1 MADIL
6 VPLTPGYTL
15 IMPDHPGILIAWVIG
30 LIALVIL
37 VVLLRERTFKLN
49 RANLSWFAGLSLL
62 ILILTPFMG
71 VFPRMSPIIAP
82 GEAPFQH
89 LMFFAAIP
97 WMVGAGVL
105 GLAPAAFLAGISGL
119 LLAYSDT
126 HNIFTPLVMMIAAI
140 VYSWCIRQ
148 RYRTNFY
155 TWLRHPIIAAIAS
168 MLASAPPVFLVLIL
182 CASGSTGAKIGMAI
196 TRFPVVMFTLGGML
210 LIGGATCMI
219 VQALA
224 EKYWAHKTPL
234 KLAPGEVHFR
244 YRLMGYATPI
254 FMIVLVGVLLT
265 TWSLGQSHARK
276 QILKQL
282 TGTTAIAAE
291 SLGVFLNTGDQIL
304 DTLAANPQMSSGS
317 DEQISAFLQEAQ
329 RSSNFFE
336 WLAAFDAEGHL
347 VAGNPP
353 GLSPDILLDDDL
365 FQSITVNN
373 ERRPAHFFVAGMGDE
388 NYGLMCFVTS
398 VERQP
403 EAQQQFLWGLTEID
417 ENRVAQPLLIA
428 KNALED
434 QGGAISIMDAGGR
447 VIYHWN
453 SEDRVEEIPTAN
465 LTTATFFQG
474 ASRDGRLTLNYY
486 QPAVGTDW
494 GLTANLPAQV
504 IQEMAWELTRTN
516 LLIAGGVMIF
526 IFIMAW
532 IGLTPIVNELETM
545 SLAINAV
552 LAGGYDSD
560 PLKKRAYPDRGYLK
574 TAFRNMIT
582 IQQKRMNQHE
592 KLLSASVKVA
602 ERQNLAETLHLIL
615 AAALLDGVCAARVVM
630 VNSDLTAESLHSEH
644 RVGIGSHS
652 NVLAAW
658 DQAVAGLVLKSGA
671 QTLNHDEILRQL
683 PLIENRPEIAS
694 VTMLPLKWEASHL
707 GVMWVAFTDN
717 DDPDEAIM
725 PYLKQ
730 LAHITS
736 LAIINA
742 RTYRDSQL
750 STALIM
756 TLFDL
761 LPDAVVITDQNNQV
775 LLHNKKARQLF
786 FDRDGRFEGELI
798 NDFLSQHDLSKPN
811 LNVDQMVKSKEVQLH
826 DGNLYDLI
834 YSPIQIEGNQ
844 HANAII
850 IKDLSSQ
857 READALKTEFVTM
870 VSHELR
876 SPLTLILGYAK
887 ILRLTGNLNE
897 QQDSYISNIING
909 VEGMKE
915 LVQKLLDIGRLESGD
930 PLEIH
935 PMTAEQIINRV
946 VESLK
951 AKAKQKQISLQI
963 DLPESPITI
972 VGDQMFLTQALRNL
986 VDNGIKFSKMG
997 GEVIVSVTE
1006 RDERVVFVVQ
1016 DKGIGIAPLDQRKLF
1031 KKFSRITTNAEAD
1044 DEGSGLGLAIVKNI
1058 AERHG
1063 GEVRMESQLGKGSTF
1078 YFEIPRKYSA

>member
-6 VPLTPGYTL
+6 APLTPGYTL
-15 IMPDHPGILIAWVIG
+15 IIPDHPGILIAWVIG

-49 RANLSWFAGLSLL
+49 RASLSWFAGLSLL

-82 GEAPFQH
+82 GEAPFRH

-105 GLAPAAFLAGISGL
+105 GLAPATFLAGISGL

-168 MLASAPPVFLVLIL
+168 MLASSPSVFLVLIL
-182 CASGSTGAKIGMAI
+182 CASGSTGARIGMAI

-224 EKYWAHKTPL
+224 AKYWAPKTPL
-234 KLAPGEVHFR
+234 KPAPGEVHFR
-244 YRLMGYATPI
+244 YRLLSYATPI
-254 FMIVLVGVLLT
+254 FLIVLVGVLLA
-265 TWSLGQSHARK
+265 TWSLGQNHARK

-291 SLGVFLNTGDQIL
+291 SLGVFLTTGDQIL
-304 DTLAANPQMSSGS
+304 DALAANPQMSVGS

-329 RSSNFFE
+329 SVSNFFE
-336 WLAAFDAEGHL
+336 WLAVLDAEGHL
-347 VAGNPP
+347 IAGYLPS
-353 GLSPDILLDDDL
+353 LSPDILRDDDL
-365 FQSITVNN
+365 FQPMTVNN
-373 ERRPAHFFVAGMGDE
+373 KPGPVHFFVTGLEDE
-388 NYGLMCFVTS
+388 NYGLMCFITG

-403 EAQQQFLWGLTEID
+403 DTQQRFLWGLTKID
-417 ENRVAQPLLIA
+417 ENRVAQPLVIA
-428 KNALED
+428 KNALKD
-434 QGGAISIMDAGGR
+434 QGGTISVIDAGGR
-447 VIYHWN
+447 VVFHWN
-453 SEDRVEEIPTAN
+453 SDDRVEEIPTAN
-465 LTTATFFQG
+465 LTTSAFFQG
-474 ASRDGRLTLNYY
+474 ASSDGRLMLNYY
-486 QPAVGTDW
+486 QPAAGTDW
-494 GLTANLPAQV
+494 GLTANLPALV

-526 IFIMAW
+526 IFVMAW
-532 IGLTPIVNELETM
+532 IGLTPIVNELESM

-552 LAGGYDSD
+552 LAGGYD
-560 PLKKRAYPDRGYLK
+560 PGQLKERAYPDRGYLK

-582 IQQKRMNQHE
+582 IQQKRMDQQK
-592 KLLSASVKVA
+592 KLSSASVKVA
-602 ERQNLAETLHLIL
+602 ERQNLAETLHMIL
-615 AAALLDGVCAARVVM
+615 AAALVDGVCAARVVL
-630 VNSDLTAESLHSEH
+630 VNSDSTTEALLSEH
-644 RVGIGSHS
+644 RFGIGSHA

-658 DQAVAGLVLKSGA
+658 DQAMAGLVLKSGA
-671 QTLNHDEILRQL
+671 QTLNHDEILKQL
-683 PLIENRPEIAS
+683 PPIENRPEIAS
-694 VTMLPLKWEASHL
+694 VNLLPLKWEASHL

-725 PYLKQ
+725 TFLKQ
-730 LAHITS
+730 LAHLAS
-736 LAIINA
+736 LAVINA

-756 TLFDL
+756 TAFDL
-761 LPDAVVITDQNNQV
+761 LTDAVLITDQNNQV

-786 FDRDGRFEGELI
+786 FDRDGRFEGEFL
-798 NDFLSQHDLSKPN
+798 NNLLSQHGLSKQN
-811 LNVDQMVKSKEVQLH
+811 LYLDQKVKSKEVQLH

-834 YSPIQIEGNQ
+834 YSPIQIDENQ

-850 IKDLSSQ
+850 IKDLASQ

-915 LVQKLLDIGRLESGD
+915 LVQKLLDMGRLEDGD

-935 PMTAEQIINRV
+935 PVTAEQIIARTM
-946 VESLK
+946 ESLK
-951 AKAKQKQISLQI
+951 AKAKQKQISLLV
-963 DLPESPITI
+963 DLPETPITI
-972 VGDQMFLTQALRNL
+972 YGDQVFLAQALRNL
-986 VDNGIKFSKMG
+986 IDNGIKSSKMG
-997 GEVIVSVTE
+997 GEVLVTVTE
-1006 RDERVVFVVQ
+1006 MDERVVFAVQ
-1016 DKGIGIAPLDQRKLF
+1016 DQGIGIAPLDQRKLF
-1031 KKFSRITTNAEAD
+1031 RKFSRITTDAEAD
-1044 DEGSGLGLAIVKNI
+1044 DEGSGLGLAIVKSI

-1063 GEVRMESQLGKGSTF
+1063 GEVRVESQLGKGSIF

>member
-6 VPLTPGYTL
+6 APLTPGYTL
-15 IMPDHPGILIAWVIG
+15 IIPDHPGILIAWVIG

-49 RANLSWFAGLSLL
+49 RASLSWFAGLSLL

-82 GEAPFQH
+82 GEAPFRH

-119 LLAYSDT
+119 FLAYSDT
-126 HNIFTPLVMMIAAI
+126 HNVFTPLVVMIAAI

-155 TWLRHPIIAAIAS
+155 TWLRHPIIAAITS
-168 MLASAPPVFLVLIL
+168 MLASAPSVFLVLIL
-182 CASGSTGAKIGMAI
+182 CASGSTGARIGMAI

-224 EKYWAHKTPL
+224 AKYWTQKTPL
-234 KLAPGEVHFR
+234 KPAPGEIHFR
-244 YRLMGYATPI
+244 YRLLGYATPI
-254 FMIVLVGVLLT
+254 FLIVLVGVLLA

-291 SLGVFLNTGDQIL
+291 SLGVFLTTGDQIL
-304 DTLAANPQMSSGS
+304 DALAANPQMSVGSG
-317 DEQISAFLQEAQ
+317 EQISTFLQEAQ
-329 RSSNFFE
+329 SSSNFFE
-336 WLAAFDAEGHL
+336 WLAVIDAEGHL
-347 VAGNPP
+347 VANNPP

-365 FQSITVNN
+365 FKLKTVNN
-373 ERRPAHFFVAGMGDE
+373 EPGPEHFFLAGMEDE
-388 NYGLMCFVTS
+388 NYGSICFVTG

-403 EAQQQFLWGLTEID
+403 DTQQRFLWGVTKID
-417 ENRVAQPLLIA
+417 ENRVAQPLVIA
-428 KNALED
+428 KNALQD
-434 QGGAISIMDAGGR
+434 QGGTVSILDAGGR
-447 VIYHWN
+447 VVFHWN
-453 SEDRVEEIPTAN
+453 SEDRVEEIPMAN
-465 LTTATFFQG
+465 LTTAAFFQG
-474 ASRDGRLTLNYY
+474 ASSDGRLMLNYY
-486 QPAVGTDW
+486 QPAAGTDW
-494 GLTANLPAQV
+494 GVTANLPALV
-504 IQEMAWELTRTN
+504 IQEMAWELTWTN

-526 IFIMAW
+526 IFVMAW
-532 IGLTPIVNELETM
+532 IGLTPIVDELESM

-552 LAGGYDSD
+552 LVGGYDPD
-560 PLKKRAYPDRGYLK
+560 QLKKRTSPDRGYLK

-582 IQQKRMNQHE
+582 IQQKRMEQH
-592 KLLSASVKVA
+592 KTLLSASVKVA
-602 ERQNLAETLHLIL
+602 ERQNLAETLHMIL
-615 AAALLDGVCAARVVM
+615 AAALLDGVCAARIVL
-630 VNSDLTAESLHSEH
+630 VNSDLTAEVLLSEH
-644 RVGIGSHS
+644 RFGIGPHA
-652 NVLAAW
+652 NMLAAW
-658 DQAVAGLVLKSGA
+658 DQAMAGLVLKSGA
-671 QTLNHDEILRQL
+671 QTLSQDEILRQL

-694 VTMLPLKWEASHL
+694 VSLLPLKWEASHL
-707 GVMWVAFTDN
+707 GVIWVAFNEN

-725 PYLKQ
+725 TYLKQ
-730 LAHITS
+730 LAHLAS
-736 LAIINA
+736 LAVINV

-756 TLFDL
+756 TAFDL
-761 LPDAVVITDQNNQV
+761 LTDAVLITDQNNQV

-786 FDRDGRFEGELI
+786 FDRDGRFEGEFL
-798 NDFLSQHDLSKPN
+798 NNFLSRHDLSKQN
-811 LNVDQMVKSKEVQLH
+811 LYADQRVKSKEVQLR

-834 YSPIQIEGNQ
+834 YSPIQIDGNQ

-850 IKDLSSQ
+850 IKDLASQ

-915 LVQKLLDIGRLESGD
+915 LVQKLLDMGRLEDGD

-935 PMTAEQIINRV
+935 PVTAEQIITRA

-951 AKAKQKQISLQI
+951 AKAKQKQISLQL
-963 DLPESPITI
+963 DLPETPITI
-972 VGDQMFLTQALRNL
+972 FGDQMFLTQALGNL
-986 VDNGIKFSKMG
+986 IDNGIKYSKMG
-997 GEVIVSVTE
+997 GEVVVTATE
-1006 RDERVVFVVQ
+1006 RDERVIFAVQ
-1016 DKGIGIAPLDQRKLF
+1016 DKGIGIAPLDQKKLF
-1031 KKFSRITTNAEAD
+1031 RKFSRITTNAEAD
-1044 DEGSGLGLAIVKNI
+1044 DEGSGLGLAIVKSI